1 MCLVILPRISIFQT
15 PKHSKVLQ
23 EFYKKLQDSGKA
35 NLLALH
41 RASLRDPNF
50 DFVRL
55 LYDLGNE
62 QMFEVTYVD
71 IEEKSSS
78 GDHQC
83 LVQLSTLP
91 VAVCYGIGR
100 DQACANNNAAK
111 NALNYLKLMTKKSV
125 ASSADNNAAA
135 KKSPMAAAAK
145 QSSSNNVNKKSTTNG
160 N

>member
-1 MCLVILPRISIFQT
+1 M
-15 PKHSKVLQ
+15 
-23 EFYKKLQDSGKA
+23 
-35 NLLALH
+35 LALH

-55 LYDLGNE
+55 LYNLGNE
-62 QMFEVTYVD
+62 QMFEVTFVD

-100 DQACANNNAAK
+100 DQASANNNAAK

-125 ASSADNNAAA
+125 AASENGNNPAAENKA
-135 KKSPMAAAAK
+135 KKS
-145 QSSSNNVNKKSTTNG
+145 SSATNG